1 MSSTTPTSSITDET
15 VPLRDRAGLGTA
27 EASIYTSLSVPTL
40 KKYRLD
46 GTGPRYAR
54 VGAKIIYRPADL
66 DAWLEARLVGGG
78 RR

>member
-1 MSSTTPTSSITDET
+1 MSSLPAFPAMNTGD

-27 EASIYTSLSVPTL
+27 EAAVYVGLSVPTL
-40 KKYRLD
+40 KKYRLN

-54 VGAKIIYRPADL
+54 IGTKIVYRPADL
-66 DAWLEARLVGGG
+66 DEYIAKHLIGGD